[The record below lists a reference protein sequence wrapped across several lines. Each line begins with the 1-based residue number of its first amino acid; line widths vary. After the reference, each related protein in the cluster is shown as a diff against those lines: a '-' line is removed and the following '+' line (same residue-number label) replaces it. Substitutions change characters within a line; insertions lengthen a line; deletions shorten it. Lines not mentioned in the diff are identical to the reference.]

1 MCHSETFLHNFL
13 APKHRCR
20 KQKHVT
26 ATHQRRTQRTQI
38 FSLTWIWFRMI
49 LWYLGPL
56 IQETFLLSHWLS
68 PEVFLTLNSR
78 GKPCNHLY
86 SDQLKNT
93 STTKHT
99 HTHKVKTKISTFYPL
114 SWTKVLGWWAQCFF
128 MLYCFF
134 FSSCLDSK
142 GAVKTPPHT
151 DHCSTAQNILTH
163 THTGE
168 VGKKTCLTSPDLT
181 CKFSCRVYGVIKA
194 LLLVKSQR
202 VHFERGATSKTNF
215 SLNFPLFF
223 LKSRDS
229 K

>member
-1 MCHSETFLHNFL
+1 MFF
-13 APKHRCR
+13 
-20 KQKHVT
+20 HV
-26 ATHQRRTQRTQI
+26 
-38 FSLTWIWFRMI
+38 
-49 LWYLGPL
+49 
-56 IQETFLLSHWLS
+56 
-68 PEVFLTLNSR
+68 
-78 GKPCNHLY
+78 
-86 SDQLKNT
+86 
-93 STTKHT
+93 
-99 HTHKVKTKISTFYPL
+99 
-114 SWTKVLGWWAQCFF
+114 VLFF
-128 MLYCFF
+128 V

-163 THTGE
+163 THAGE

-202 VHFERGATSKTNF
+202 VHLERGATSKTHF

-229 K
+229 KKRKKRKQTNVTLQKKKRKKKEKISYSG